1 MIVKEFKLGNTT
13 IQFDDEFIDESKTE
27 EILER
32 VKNIILNAERKESI
46 EDEIKIS
53 K

>member
-1 MIVKEFKLGNTT
+1 MIVKEFKLDNAT

-32 VKNIILNAERKESI
+32 IKKILSNAERKT
-46 EDEIKIS
+46 EIDDSNK
-53 K
+53 

>member
-1 MIVKEFKLGNTT
+1 MIIKEFKLGNTT

-32 VKNIILNAERKESI
+32 IKKILSNAERKI
-46 EDEIKIS
+46 EIDDSNK
-53 K
+53 